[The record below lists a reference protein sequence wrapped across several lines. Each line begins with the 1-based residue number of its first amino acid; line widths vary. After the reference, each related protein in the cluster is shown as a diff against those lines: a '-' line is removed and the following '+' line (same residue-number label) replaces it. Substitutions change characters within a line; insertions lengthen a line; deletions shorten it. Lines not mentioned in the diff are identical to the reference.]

1 MRLAILFSGG
11 KDSTRVVHW
20 CLENGYDVRYLVSII
35 PRRSDSWMYHFP
47 NIHLTE
53 VSAEAIGIP
62 LITRE
67 SSAIKEKEV
76 EDMKK
81 VLENLD
87 IDGVACGGIASNYQ
101 RKRIERVC
109 NELKLGCLVPFW
121 HTDPEKFMK
130 ETIDLGFDVRIV
142 GVYSDGFDESWLGRK
157 LDYDTL
163 DELLKL
169 SKKYG
174 VNLVGEGGEY
184 ETLVINGP
192 IFKKKIEILE
202 SEKVWDKK
210 TQSGYLRVKK
220 TKLVSK
226 H

>member
-67 SSAIKEKEV
+67 SSAIKEKEL

-109 NELKLGCLVPFW
+109 NELKLKCLVPFW